1 MSKREEAREK
11 LMRRAAKEIS
21 NEETLKD
28 ALSFIVEEFNKKDG
42 NDKPTPARDIVKA
55 YEKKYHE
62 AAAPT
67 TNDIVADFLKK
78 EAKRQEANKQ
88 AKARREAKKAPTEEE
103 QTNE

>member
-21 NEETLKD
+21 NEETLKN
-28 ALSFIVEEFNKKDG
+28 ALSFIVEEFDKKKDG
-42 NDKPTPARDIVKA
+42 KPIPARDIVKA
-55 YEKKYHE
+55 YEKQFHE

-67 TNDIVADFLKK
+67 TDDIIKDFLEKEKK
-78 EAKRQEANKQ
+78 RKNANEQ
-88 AKARREAKKAPTEEE
+88 AKTRREAKKAPTEEA

>member
-28 ALSFIVEEFNKKDG
+28 ALSFIVEEFNKTKDS
-42 NDKPTPARDIVKA
+42 KPIPARDIVKA
-55 YEKKYHE
+55 YEKKFHE

-67 TNDIVADFLKK
+67 TDDIINAFLEK
-78 EAKRQEANKQ
+78 EKKRQNANKQ
-88 AKARREAKKAPTEEE
+88 AKARRDAKKAPTEEE
-103 QTNE
+103 ETKE

>member
-28 ALSFIVEEFNKKDG
+28 ALRFIVEKFDKKENG
-42 NDKPTPARDIVKA
+42 KPIPARDIVKA
-55 YEKKYHE
+55 YEKEYHE

-67 TNDIVADFLKK
+67 TDDIVKTFLEK
-78 EAKRQEANKQ
+78 EEKRQKANQK
-88 AKARREAKKAPTEEE
+88 AKARRKSKKAPTEEE